1 MRRYYIVAVHYHGEG
16 FAIIGLLERSG
27 TTHQHV
33 ENDAKAPNVNRRSV
47 VGIAEKDFRCR
58 IGKRATA
65 GEESLARVEFVG
77 EPKVGQLDHP
87 QLFEEDH
94 ILRFQVTMDNVELVT
109 VLDGSDDLERNTDN
123 MEKCENMYLTKIFPG
138 PILL

>member
-16 FAIIGLLERSG
+16 FAIIGLLERGG

-47 VGIAEKDFRCR
+47 IGIAEKDFRCR

-65 GEESLARVEFVG
+65 GQESLTRVEFVG
-77 EPKVGQLDHP
+77 KPKVSQLDHA
-87 QLFEEDH
+87 QLFKEDH
-94 ILRFQVTMDNVELVT
+94 ILRFQIPMNNMELVT
-109 VLDGSDDLERNTDN
+109 VLDGSDNLVGKKNS
-123 MEKCENMYLTKIFPG
+123 
-138 PILL
+138 